1 MVQIDR
7 RGNQEISG
15 DDLREGVS
23 RMDDRDILAL
33 LLVVMMFLI
42 GIAIG
47 GHLLF

>member
-1 MVQIDR
+1 MWMQSADR
-7 RGNQEISG
+7 KRW
-15 DDLREGVS
+15 RGVS
-23 RMDDRDILAL
+23 RMDDRDILTL